1 MRRLKHRRGGLDI
14 EALSARIAAGDT
26 RPLRALGMQHLAAN
40 TLALP
45 FRGMELAS
53 KPDGAGG
60 TALRFSGYASVTEVP
75 FQTGDMFG
83 EFTTILRAGC
93 FTKTLSEAPD
103 VIFCVNHDW
112 DATPMART
120 SVRIGCEPTL
130 RLSADASGLHVEA
143 NLDAA
148 RPDVAIMSSAIDR
161 GELDAMSFAFQ
172 VTRQE
177 WSPDYEQRD
186 IQEVCL
192 DGGDVSVVT
201 HPANPATTGTINLHN
216 ARTLLGS
223 CVPALLGQAAS
234 AETRAGGALSDAT
247 LDALRT
253 VLELVTA
260 TDGPLD
266 AVLPALAELM
276 GVGTPDTETESSGA
290 TQIVASDSGR
300 NLSLARA
307 QARTRSR
314 RAPHAA

>member
-14 EALSARIAAGDT
+14 EALSARIASGDT

-40 TLALP
+40 TLDLP
-45 FRGMELAS
+45 FRGVQLHSA
-53 KPDGAGG
+53 PDGTGG
-60 TALRFSGYASVTEVP
+60 QRLAFSGYASVTEVP
-75 FQTGDMFG
+75 FQIGDMFG
-83 EFTTILRAGC
+83 SFTTIMRSGC
-93 FTKTLSEAPD
+93 FTKTLTENPD
-103 VIFCVNHDW
+103 VIFCLNHDW
-112 DATPMART
+112 DATPMAR
-120 SVRIGCEPTL
+120 SVVAAGKTPTL
-130 RLSADASGLHVEA
+130 RLAADSTGLHVEA
-143 NLDAA
+143 DLDPTRA
-148 RPDVAIMSSAIDR
+148 DVHAVRSAMDA

-172 VTRQE
+172 VTRQD

-186 IQEVCL
+186 ILEVAL

-216 ARTLLGS
+216 AKALLGS
-223 CVPALLGQAAS
+223 CVPALLGHA
-234 AETRAGGALSDAT
+234 AGGELHAGKTLSAAT
-247 LDALRT
+247 LTALQT
-253 VLELVTA
+253 VMDLLAAADE
-260 TDGPLD
+260 PLD
-266 AVLPALAELM
+266 VAIPALAELM